1 MVDNVPQDVK
11 LQRQARMSELSRKI
25 FAELNQE
32 LVNTEQLVLIEGVS
46 FLNFTKFFEIFPYFL
61 NFPFQNSKRSE
72 NEFQGRTDGYV
83 KTIFPKHDNLK
94 PGDYVKVH
102 ITDSN
107 SQTLR
112 GNIISKSS
120 ITEFFGE

>member
-46 FLNFTKFFEIFPYFL
+46 LLISRNFWIYFIIYE
-61 NFPFQNSKRSE
+61 FSFFQNSKRSE

-83 KTIFPKHDNLK
+83 KTIFPKQENLK

-112 GNIISKSS
+112 GNVISKSS